1 MHSLVVVL
9 NCLYGEENGKIVS
22 KIFFIFLRYLPWSF
36 ILKYF
41 WVLLFLGGK
50 KPFANT
56 LEKSAN
62 WKLRQVCRNRNTL
75 LIRKLEEFQLE
86 IM

>member
-9 NCLYGEENGKIVS
+9 KCLYGEGNGKIVS

-41 WVLLFLGGK
+41 CVLLFLEGINL
-50 KPFANT
+50 FTNT
-56 LEKSAN
+56 LEK
-62 WKLRQVCRNRNTL
+62 KC
-75 LIRKLEEFQLE
+75 
-86 IM
+86 